1 MVDFFRPFD
10 KLNLKRIP
18 PETAV
23 RAIDSSGLSLSKA
36 EHDALAKLYVDE
48 HGLFDYA
55 QMVIDHNDVPPA
67 GFYERNP
74 AATAAGPVSRASSF
88 SASPLEGGSAGLFV
102 PLTDTERALLEDVL
116 ERVRHYVA
124 TRGIILKNGLRD
136 YDEHKKGLVTA
147 SRFSREL
154 TSVLPILR
162 PAEAEL
168 VAKAYMTADRADVR
182 YMVFHAD
189 ATPGE
194 EERPTGSRGVMGSSA
209 PAGAPPSPD
218 RLKLNLG
225 ASAGSAG
232 GFGATGGSLGASVGR
247 GAGAAPGATASAPL
261 NNTRQKPAPEKVL
274 EYRTIPAG
282 DIEAIEASIVRQT
295 FERRLKL
302 WDCFCDWDK
311 KRLGEMP
318 RALFRRGVAQG
329 KFEGL
334 SPACVET
341 LADKYAVATDPTLQ
355 TIHWIDFVDEVRLR
369 VPGVV
374 VQRMPLCS
382 SHGDLAGGALALW
395 AACGCSRYVP
405 SFDCA
410 EVVDWV
416 NVDSVTAKI

>member
-1 MVDFFRPFD
+1 MADDELHHKIRLFCARTRMVDFFRPFD

-55 QMVIDHNDVPPA
+55 QLVNDHNDVPPA

-102 PLTDTERALLEDVL
+102 PLTDTERALLADVL

-154 TSVLPILR
+154 ASVLPILR

-189 ATPGE
+189 ATPAE
-194 EERPTGSRGVMGSSA
+194 EERPTGARGVMGSAA
-209 PAGAPPSPD
+209 PAGAPLSPD

-225 ASAGSAG
+225 ASAG
-232 GFGATGGSLGASVGR
+232 GFGATGGSLGGSVGR
-247 GAGAAPGATASAPL
+247 GAGAAAGASATVSAPL
-261 NNTRQKPAPEKVL
+261 TNTRQKPAPEKVL

-295 FERRLKL
+295 FERRLRL

-318 RALFRRGVAQG
+318 RALFRRGVAQAE
-329 KFEGL
+329 FEGL

-341 LADKYAVATDPTLQ
+341 LADKYAVATDPTQQ
-355 TIHWIDFVDEVRLR
+355 TIRWMDFVDEVRLQ
-369 VPGVV
+369 VPAVAAQEAF
-374 VQRMPLCS
+374 VQ
-382 SHGDLAGGALALW
+382 
-395 AACGCSRYVP
+395 CSRQERP
-405 SFDCA
+405 QRPGWRRAC
-410 EVVDWV
+410 VVGRV
-416 NVDSVTAKI
+416 QL